1 MKKTIRKSPLN
12 KSGEPGI
19 PDDWYVEIVNMVK
32 VQGFKVDATFVLLYL
47 GSERDRKWNISCQ
60 DDGVKEKFESTERD
74 LWQALR
80 ADTLPY
86 SADLLEY
93 TLDILQAGPNI
104 NVPKMLPTNPL
115 LEEKPPEVILS
126 DDPRTDK
133 KPDN

>member
-32 VQGFKVDATFVLLYL
+32 VQGFKVDTTFVLLSL
-47 GSERDRKWNISCQ
+47 GSTGEI
-60 DDGVKEKFESTERD
+60 D

-126 DDPRTDK
+126 DEPERDK
-133 KPDN
+133 SRDN